1 MVLAAA
7 GAGWAIYR
15 LSDFEQERDVL
26 ARDLPATQ
34 QMWLV
39 SVAAALAVTG
49 LTTAALFAALDL
61 FATSLEMIVRPI
73 GHTRVDVVIAA
84 VGVAAAVAL
93 TAVVTPPAL
102 QRGDDRR
109 NISASTATPI
119 PVPAWPRGLGA
130 YRFEMPWPGADDPYG
145 LRGPRAAGAGFVTLT
160 RRGWQSDVPT
170 TVTAYEDTGVE
181 RWRYARTGPPGL
193 SIVDYAVNDNGGVV
207 LIDQSDS
214 STALVV
220 ALDAVTGSVL
230 WTSHDPTLAS
240 VFDNPREQLRSPF
253 LVARMPDRWTA
264 FDPRT
269 GASTWTI
276 PNPVRCPAG
285 PVAPLESL
293 YLRLP
298 YYVVDGANTLMT
310 VNDCST
316 PDRIVLRE
324 TAVDPVTG
332 KVLRERMV
340 PGLDTAD
347 APSAARRWYA
357 GPQGR
362 DGYTATVSW
371 RDRRPDLDLFVDGP
385 TGRHFD
391 MGEASIEARSPADG
405 GFLVENNS
413 TYRQY
418 SGAGEFV
425 CELSLA
431 TPRYVETVLLTD
443 QIVEVDRTDPQR
455 PMVRV
460 FDRSNCQE
468 RATIPAPFDPGR
480 GQSLRVYVVPGVL
493 LFVVEQG
500 GGNGTLHG
508 FTS

>member
-1 MVLAAA
+1 
-7 GAGWAIYR
+7 
-15 LSDFEQERDVL
+15 
-26 ARDLPATQ
+26 
-34 QMWLV
+34 
-39 SVAAALAVTG
+39 
-49 LTTAALFAALDL
+49 
-61 FATSLEMIVRPI
+61 
-73 GHTRVDVVIAA
+73 
-84 VGVAAAVAL
+84 
-93 TAVVTPPAL
+93 
-102 QRGDDRR
+102 
-109 NISASTATPI
+109 
-119 PVPAWPRGLGA
+119 
-130 YRFEMPWPGADDPYG
+130 
-145 LRGPRAAGAGFVTLT
+145 
-160 RRGWQSDVPT
+160 
-170 TVTAYEDTGVE
+170 
-181 RWRYARTGPPGL
+181 
-193 SIVDYAVNDNGGVV
+193 
-207 LIDQSDS
+207 
-214 STALVV
+214 
-220 ALDAVTGSVL
+220 
-230 WTSHDPTLAS
+230 
-240 VFDNPREQLRSPF
+240 
-253 LVARMPDRWTA
+253 MPDRWTA

-269 GASTWTI
+269 GASTWSI
-276 PNPVRCPAG
+276 PNPVRCPDG
-285 PVAPLESL
+285 PVAPLENL

-310 VNDCST
+310 INDCST
-316 PDRIVLRE
+316 PDRIVIRE
-324 TAVDPVTG
+324 TAADPATG

-362 DGYTATVSW
+362 DGYTATVTW

-405 GFLVENNS
+405 GFLVNSGS

-480 GQSLRVYVVPGVL
+480 GQSLRVYLVPGVL